1 MSDGKLNVRAF
12 SDVIKCI
19 SIGRL
24 EQNMIDV
31 ITTHRPELE
40 GVLRPTEITLWEDR
54 IEYTGKH
61 KDNFLDVDDYYRY
74 LEDIPSIISEP
85 DYIGVPPDNQSIQFI
100 KQYDHNIV
108 VAVRISANGK
118 LSYRTMYPITES
130 QINDYQRKD
139 RLWKFA
145 K

>member
-1 MSDGKLNVRAF
+1 MNVEKLDVNKF

-24 EQNMIDV
+24 EQNMIDI
-31 ITTHRPELE
+31 ITGHRPELASI
-40 GVLRPTEITLWEDR
+40 LRPSEITLWENR

-61 KDNFLDVDDYYRY
+61 KDNFIDVADYYRY
-74 LEDIPSIISEP
+74 LESIPSIISEP

-100 KQYDHNIV
+100 KRYDHNIV

-118 LSYRTMYPITES
+118 LSYRTMYPVTES

-139 RLWKFA
+139 RLWQV
-145 K
+145 